1 MRGPLIIWGPLFF
14 GEAPEAM
21 FPGLLLEL
29 DRLLRL
35 GVRLGPILPQTPD
48 TDPVKEPEDLA
59 AAPFAGDPA
68 PIIPVGGYSVL
79 IRFFGSADRAKDQ
92 SREPLVFIGFSRVDH
107 FGPEILSPHRY
118 HLVTLKPVVEKGITL
133 HRLLSDAIS
142 LVLGQKWR
150 EILNSVRRNMP

>member
-14 GEAPEAM
+14 GEGPEAM

-29 DRLLRL
+29 DPLLRL
-35 GVRLGPILPQTPD
+35 GVRLGPILTQAPD

-79 IRFFGSADRAKDQ
+79 IGFFGSAVDTKGQ
-92 SREPLVFIGFSRVDH
+92 GREPLVFIGFSRVDH
-107 FGPEILSPHRY
+107 FGPEIFHSHRY
-118 HLVTLKPVVEKGITL
+118 
-133 HRLLSDAIS
+133 RLLA
-142 LVLGQKWR
+142 
-150 EILNSVRRNMP
+150 